1 MSWQTMR
8 ASRLF
13 SVILPASALTASA
26 PSAWIDIS
34 LIVTPTFLPV
44 IFECLTL
51 PYANVKLASADLMHE
66 LVTKGMPAS
75 DKLELL
81 RILNPSE
88 AITQLLDS
96 DDSRRAS
103 SSRQTNGHGNSS
115 AQRESD
121 TEANEL
127 FREKLARL
135 LNGMGLELT
144 KIVDEAS
151 ASDEQK
157 EAAKV
162 AALALR
168 PLGLRFLADEYDD
181 TSATV
186 IPFFGSIMGIYKKE
200 KKRTPQN
207 QPHMTEEK
215 TAFLN
220 RLLEVTI
227 GKMRFSSEE
236 EWGADDE
243 DEDGDDEAVTAFAEF
258 RKNLKTLFDA
268 IAWIDFTLFS
278 GDIKDMLFRTL
289 DGVDAGAAGSLAWND
304 VELVLH
310 VLYLYGEP
318 AQKGVFS
325 LSPLFLTAD

>member
-1 MSWQTMR
+1 MM
-8 ASRLF
+8 
-13 SVILPASALTASA
+13 SALDT
-26 PSAWIDIS
+26 AWIDIS
-34 LIVTPTFLPV
+34 LIVTPSFLPV
-44 IFECLTL
+44 LFECLTL
-51 PYANVKLASADLMHE
+51 PYTSVKLASADLMYE

-81 RILNPSE
+81 RILNASE

-103 SSRQTNGHGNSS
+103 SSSNQQTNGNHRDNDDQPS
-115 AQRESD
+115 
-121 TEANEL
+121 EL

-157 EAAKV
+157 EAAKSG
-162 AALALR
+162 ALALR

-186 IPFFGSIMGIYKKE
+186 IPFFSSIMGIYKKE

-207 QPHMTEEK
+207 QSHMTEEK

-236 EWGADDE
+236 EWGADDD
-243 DEDGDDEAVTAFAEF
+243 DEDGDDEEVMAFAEF

-268 IAWIDFTLFS
+268 IAWIDFGLFS
-278 GDIKDMLFRTL
+278 GDIKNMLFTTL
-289 DGVDAGAAGSLAWND
+289 DSIDAGSGNLAWND

-318 AQKGVFS
+318 AQKGQAGRYAFQLAV
-325 LSPLFLTAD
+325 LN

>member
-1 MSWQTMR
+1 MSAR
-8 ASRLF
+8 SIAAS
-13 SVILPASALTASA
+13 I
-26 PSAWIDIS
+26 AWIDIS

-44 IFECLTL
+44 MFECLTL
-51 PYANVKLASADLMHE
+51 PYTSVKLASADLMYE
-66 LVTKGMPAS
+66 LVTKGMPPS

-81 RILNPSE
+81 RILNASE

-103 SSRQTNGHGNSS
+103 SSSSSGANGHGNGFK
-115 AQRESD
+115 RENGSTGND
-121 TEANEL
+121 EGSEL

-151 ASDEQK
+151 ATEEQK
-157 EAAKV
+157 EAAKTS
-162 AALALR
+162 ALALR
-168 PLGLRFLADEYDD
+168 PLALRFLADEYDD

-186 IPFFGSIMGIYKKE
+186 IPFFSSILGIYKKE

-207 QPHMTEEK
+207 QNHMTQEK
-215 TAFLN
+215 TEFLN

-236 EWGADDE
+236 EWGADDD

-258 RKNLKTLFDA
+258 RKNLKTIFDA
-268 IAWIDFTLFS
+268 VAWIDFGLFS

-289 DGVDAGAAGSLAWND
+289 DSVDSGSTGSLAWND

-318 AQKGVFS
+318 AQKGEAQQS
-325 LSPLFLTAD
+325 